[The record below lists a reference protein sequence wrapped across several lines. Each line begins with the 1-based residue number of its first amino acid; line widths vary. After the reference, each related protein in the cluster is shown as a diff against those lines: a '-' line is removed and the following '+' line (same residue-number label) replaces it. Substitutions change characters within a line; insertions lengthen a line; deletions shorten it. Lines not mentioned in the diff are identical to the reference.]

1 MSTKRRFL
9 ILTTLP
15 RLFYVD
21 PKKMVLKGE
30 IVWSN
35 KLKVVVKDDV
45 FFKVVIPGRNY
56 ELQDISKDSNRW
68 LVAINKALENSN
80 KNE

>member
-1 MSTKRRFL
+1 
-9 ILTTLP
+9 
-15 RLFYVD
+15 
-21 PKKMVLKGE
+21 MVLKGE